1 MKHRFGFVIAVG
13 VGLFGQ
19 ASALAQ
25 QPAPSPPAAPSAA
38 PPGAPPAAPP
48 SDKPSTEVTPPP
60 SDKPMDAP
68 PAPPVD
74 SVAGQTDPNAQPAP
88 KAPEATPNA
97 PPAPPPPGAATT
109 APAVP
114 PPVTLPPYLTGG
126 AAPITIL
133 APVPPPMTTAPPPAP
148 PGPGADAGVTPGKKP
163 AYLRWRGSGINWN
176 HSVSATALGVG
187 NDYISDDDQQY
198 VQGFSATFNYFLIE
212 PRDAQGNKRGYQF
225 RVQSSLGFD
234 VELTNSDSTKQKY
247 EKQLRDIPVSFVF
260 SKPLWQGPNDASVS
274 LNLNGTVVLPT
285 SLVSRSQGIYFSVN
299 PRAAVF
305 FNVPLRGKDAP
316 FLKSVF
322 LGVGSAYTH
331 RFTEAETPTNS
342 DLRRLRQTT
351 TGSLLV
357 SDQLTGRSLDSN
369 NFRGSAFAFFSE
381 KLFGGDFWASVG
393 VGATYQFVNNFESSS
408 SGCDV
413 VIMTGCTTA
422 QRLEDPLNARVVADF
437 GVSFSYFPNA
447 DWGLSVGY
455 DNAAGQ
461 IGPDGKWRNPFHSPN
476 AQFSASLVVSVD
488 SLVERLQGSVR
499 EEPVIYFGRNK
510 KVPSLQQTRQTE
522 LLF

>member
-13 VGLFGQ
+13 AGLCGQ

-25 QPAPSPPAAPSAA
+25 QPAPPSPDAR
-38 PPGAPPAAPP
+38 PAAPP
-48 SDKPSTEVTPPP
+48 SDKPPTNVAPPP
-60 SDKPMDAP
+60 SDKPTDTP
-68 PAPPVD
+68 PAPVGD
-74 SVAGQTDPNAQPAP
+74 SVGGQTDPNAQPAP
-88 KAPEATPNA
+88 KAPEPTPNA
-97 PPAPPPPGAATT
+97 PPAPPPPGATTT
-109 APAVP
+109 APTVP

-133 APVPPPMTTAPPPAP
+133 PPVAPPVTTAPPPP
-148 PGPGADAGVTPGKKP
+148 PGPGADAGVTPGRKP

-176 HSVSATALGVG
+176 HGVSATALGVG
-187 NDYISDDDQQY
+187 NDYNSGDDQQY

-212 PRDAQGNKRGYQF
+212 PKDEKGNKRGYQF
-225 RVQSSLGFD
+225 RVQTSLGFD
-234 VELTNSDSTKQKY
+234 VELTNSDTTKEKY
-247 EKQLRDIPVSFVF
+247 EKQLRDIPVSFVY
-260 SKPLWQGPNDASVS
+260 SKPLWKGANDASVS
-274 LNLNGTVVLPT
+274 LNLNGTVILPT

-331 RFTEAETPTNS
+331 RFSAAETPTNS

-369 NFRGSAFAFFSE
+369 NLRGSAFAFFSE

-393 VGATYQFVNNFESSS
+393 VGATYQFVNNFESASN
-408 SGCDV
+408 GCDV

-447 DWGLSVGY
+447 DWGISVGY

-488 SLVERLQGSVR
+488 SLSVR

-510 KVPSLQQTRQTE
+510 KVPSFQQARQTE
-522 LLF
+522 ILF

>member
-25 QPAPSPPAAPSAA
+25 QPAPAPSAA
-38 PPGAPPAAPP
+38 PPAALPSDKPPTEPAAPP
-48 SDKPSTEVTPPP
+48 SDKPTDTPPV
-60 SDKPMDAP
+60 
-68 PAPPVD
+68 PAGD

-88 KAPEATPNA
+88 KAPEPTPNA
-97 PPAPPPPGAATT
+97 PPAPPPAGASTT
-109 APAVP
+109 GPVVP

-126 AAPITIL
+126 PAPITVFP
-133 APVPPPMTTAPPPAP
+133 PVPPPVTTAPPPP
-148 PGPGADAGVTPGKKP
+148 PGPGADAGVTPKKKP

-176 HSVSATALGVG
+176 HGVSATALGVG
-187 NDYISDDDQQY
+187 NDYNSGDDQQY
-198 VQGFSATFNYFLIE
+198 VQSLSATFNYFLIE
-212 PRDAQGNKRGYQF
+212 PKDEQGNKRGYQL

-234 VELTNSDSTKQKY
+234 VELTNSDSTKEKY
-247 EKQLRDIPVSFVF
+247 EKQLRDIPISFVMT
-260 SKPLWQGPNDASVS
+260 KTMWKGEGDAAVL
-274 LNLNGTVVLPT
+274 LNLNATGILPT
-285 SLVSRSQGIYFSVN
+285 SLVSRSQGIYFSAN
-299 PRAAVF
+299 PRAALF

-316 FLKSVF
+316 FLQSVF

-331 RFTEAETPTNS
+331 RFSAAETPTNS

-369 NFRGSAFAFFSE
+369 NLRGSAFAFFSE
-381 KLFGGDFWASVG
+381 KLFGGDLWASVG
-393 VGATYQFVNNFESSS
+393 VGATYQFVNNFESPSN
-408 SGCDV
+408 GCDV

-422 QRLEDPLNARVVADF
+422 QRLDNPLDARVVADF

-447 DWGLSVGY
+447 DWGVSVGY
-455 DNAAGQ
+455 DNVAGQ
-461 IGPDGKWRNPFHSPN
+461 LGPDGKWRNPFHSPN

-488 SLVERLQGSVR
+488 SLVERLQGSIR
-499 EEPVIYFGRNK
+499 AEPVIFFGSNK
-510 KVPSLQQTRQTE
+510 KVPTLQQARQTE
-522 LLF
+522 MLF